1 MLNLKTVSQFKK
13 DIKKYNYNKLVV
25 TELAEVINILRS
37 RKKLPEKYKD
47 HPLSGDYVGM
57 RECHVKP
64 DTLLI
69 YSINQNEGMLYLERI
84 GSHSELF

>member
-1 MLNLKTVSQFKK
+1 MLNLKSVSQFKK
-13 DIKKYNYNKLVV
+13 DMKKYKHKKSVV
-25 TELAEVINILRS
+25 DELDVVIPLLIG

-47 HPLSGDYVGM
+47 HALFGCYIGM

-69 YSINQNEGMLYLERI
+69 YSVDEEMRTLYLERI

>member
-1 MLNLKTVSQFKK
+1 MLNLKSVNQFKK
-13 DIKKYNYNKLVV
+13 DIKKYKHKKPVIDEIDLVIQ
-25 TELAEVINILRS
+25 LLMRK
-37 RKKLPEKYKD
+37 KKLPERYKD
-47 HPLSGDYVGM
+47 HALFGCYIGM

-69 YSINQNEGMLYLERI
+69 YSINEEMQTLYLERV